1 MEGEFMEISEAS
13 YQQGLTITVKS
24 KGYSDWQKYNFH
36 LQLDRQQPIMLVKR
50 MYHYEFS
57 IPVYDGDKD
66 TKNDAILTVETHR
79 KISSSPIKGYT
90 FKKKYEFPHN
100 KLNKNM
106 TMESFL
112 DSSKNLKVKLRN
124 RNNSFVF
131 SDKSKK
137 FITGE
142 ISNVKINKSN
152 NGIFSSYNKLTNHD
166 TKNSKSIKI
175 SLYPGK
181 NKTIFQKIIEN
192 LDKLKQNNQKTYEL
206 IKKNEKKTI
215 RLRLKKFNY
224 LKDVKTKTKNEI
236 SKVKE
241 ESDTSNKLI
250 KNETSQKENKTNK
263 TNQIVEEEKK
273 NIEPEP
279 VNNMS
284 LSIKKDINLLNS
296 NINKESTAKTNFTTN
311 MYHIRNLFIS
321 KEQIQSSFIKAG
333 IVTILWK
340 KTLFIRGIEMQ
351 MNDISNKTKLILDNI
366 DYFKVN
372 YFNNG
377 NFFLGFENMDNYKK
391 AEFNLTLEELCF
403 LLIETVP
410 KLLQKFY
417 DSLDR
422 ILYIKIP
429 DLDKEMEKI
438 PKNEKECL
446 DINCAFLNQV
456 ALYFMGC
463 VDVLKEIQKRID
475 YYKFKDNE
483 FLIIDNFLDL
493 ARYDTSKIN
502 SMAEIYIDR
511 MRKEEKIMEKMEVG
525 LGIRKKK
532 KYLVEDIF
540 ERIHKRYTQSFKD
553 EIKLERINS
562 TLNLKGNTFLN
573 DAKRNK
579 FILMRRAQNL
589 NILNQPVVTAL
600 MKYFKDN
607 IKSQIISEQVFERF
621 KLKEKQSQKKVV
633 TKNDE

>member
-1 MEGEFMEISEAS
+1 MEEK
-13 YQQGLTITVKS
+13 VKIHNS
-24 KGYSDWQKYNFH
+24 SP
-36 LQLDRQQPIMLVKR
+36 L
-50 MYHYEFS
+50 
-57 IPVYDGDKD
+57 
-66 TKNDAILTVETHR
+66 
-79 KISSSPIKGYT
+79 KIINKLPSLEKISPIKGYT

-215 RLRLKKFNY
+215 RLRLKKFNC
-224 LKDVKTKTKNEI
+224 LKDVKTKTKNEV

-377 NFFLGFENMDNYKK
+377 NFFLAFENMDNYKK

>member
-1 MEGEFMEISEAS
+1 MEEK
-13 YQQGLTITVKS
+13 V
-24 KGYSDWQKYNFH
+24 N
-36 LQLDRQQPIMLVKR
+36 
-50 MYHYEFS
+50 
-57 IPVYDGDKD
+57 
-66 TKNDAILTVETHR
+66 N
-79 KISSSPIKGYT
+79 KIQIHNSSPLKIINKLPSLEKISPIKGYT

-166 TKNSKSIKI
+166 TKISKSIKI

-215 RLRLKKFNY
+215 RLRLKKFNC
-224 LKDVKTKTKNEI
+224 LKDVKTKTKNEV
-236 SKVKE
+236 SKIKE
-241 ESDTSNKLI
+241 ESDTNNKLI

-273 NIEPEP
+273 NVEPEL
-279 VNNMS
+279 VNNINNMS

-333 IVTILWK
+333 IVTTLWK

-377 NFFLGFENMDNYKK
+377 NFFLAFENMDNYKK

-417 DSLDR
+417 ESLNR

-438 PKNEKECL
+438 PKNEKDCL

-463 VDVLKEIQKRID
+463 ADVLKEIQKRID

-483 FLIIDNFLDL
+483 FLVIDNFLDL

>member
-1 MEGEFMEISEAS
+1 MEEK
-13 YQQGLTITVKS
+13 V
-24 KGYSDWQKYNFH
+24 N
-36 LQLDRQQPIMLVKR
+36 
-50 MYHYEFS
+50 
-57 IPVYDGDKD
+57 
-66 TKNDAILTVETHR
+66 N
-79 KISSSPIKGYT
+79 KIQIHNSSPLKIINKLPSLEKISPIKGYT

-166 TKNSKSIKI
+166 TKISKSIKI

-224 LKDVKTKTKNEI
+224 LKDVKTKTKNEV

-377 NFFLGFENMDNYKK
+377 NFFLAFENMDNYKK